1 MDKFINDA
9 IVGNQTVTASFSKK
23 GELLRLF
30 YPQIDYKQFV
40 EQMHVGLKVNDS
52 GLVYLHADVNNIYMQ
67 SYIENTNIL
76 QTEILNTYFDLRVLQ
91 TDYVPIKENILVR
104 KFLFKNESDKTLNV
118 NLLVYSKI
126 LTNINND
133 TCGYIKNDTLIQY
146 NHDYSVCLFSKE
158 KMSSYQINGSSNN
171 FMSGVIGGKDYIGLS
186 SDSSVSYNLGEIK
199 PGETV
204 SKCLYILI
212 NDNKEKN
219 VLNDLDRE
227 IERIRKIDEKDLFE
241 YTEKYWKKFVKEHD
255 KLGIEKSKISD
266 KIKNIYKRSILLF
279 PLLQNKETG
288 GISAGMEID
297 EYKQKSGRYSYCWTR
312 DAVFITKGLDIV
324 GMYDETTKFY
334 EVFCKKTQS
343 RTGMWEQRFYTDGRL
358 APAWGYQIDETAS
371 VIIGIYDHYLRIK
384 DKTFLK
390 NCLKMCEKAI
400 DFLQKYVNDIIEEK
414 NKMQKS
420 YDLWEMYEGTS
431 FYSMAVIFS
440 AFDRMLKIDK
450 IVKPLFEENNRLKVE
465 SINKR
470 DKILEELIVKVKDYS
485 LRKFYDDE
493 KKTFVRNTDDRKIDI
508 SILGAVTPCEMLK
521 PKERIVLN
529 TIEKINMTLRTY
541 TGGYVR
547 FEEDTYMGG
556 YNPWPI
562 ANLWMALYHIE
573 AGDKAQAVENFN
585 FVVKTATTHGFLG
598 EQVDNE
604 KMEANW
610 IIGLAWSHAMF
621 LIVLEKLKGEIF

>member
-1 MDKFINDA
+1 
-9 IVGNQTVTASFSKK
+9 
-23 GELLRLF
+23 
-30 YPQIDYKQFV
+30 
-40 EQMHVGLKVNDS
+40 
-52 GLVYLHADVNNIYMQ
+52 
-67 SYIENTNIL
+67 
-76 QTEILNTYFDLRVLQ
+76 
-91 TDYVPIKENILVR
+91 
-104 KFLFKNESDKTLNV
+104 
-118 NLLVYSKI
+118 
-126 LTNINND
+126 
-133 TCGYIKNDTLIQY
+133 
-146 NHDYSVCLFSKE
+146 
-158 KMSSYQINGSSNN
+158 
-171 FMSGVIGGKDYIGLS
+171 
-186 SDSSVSYNLGEIK
+186 
-199 PGETV
+199 
-204 SKCLYILI
+204 
-212 NDNKEKN
+212 
-219 VLNDLDRE
+219 
-227 IERIRKIDEKDLFE
+227 
-241 YTEKYWKKFVKEHD
+241 
-255 KLGIEKSKISD
+255 
-266 KIKNIYKRSILLF
+266 
-279 PLLQNKETG
+279 
-288 GISAGMEID
+288 
-297 EYKQKSGRYSYCWTR
+297 
-312 DAVFITKGLDIV
+312 
-324 GMYDETTKFY
+324 
-334 EVFCKKTQS
+334 
-343 RTGMWEQRFYTDGRL
+343 
-358 APAWGYQIDETAS
+358 
-371 VIIGIYDHYLRIK
+371 
-384 DKTFLK
+384 
-390 NCLKMCEKAI
+390 MCEKAI

>member
-158 KMSSYQINGSSNN
+158 RMSSYQINGSSNN

-241 YTEKYWKKFVKEHD
+241 YTEKYWKKFVKEDD

-371 VIIGIYDHYLRIK
+371 VIIGIYDHYL
-384 DKTFLK
+384 
-390 NCLKMCEKAI
+390 
-400 DFLQKYVNDIIEEK
+400 
-414 NKMQKS
+414 
-420 YDLWEMYEGTS
+420 
-431 FYSMAVIFS
+431 
-440 AFDRMLKIDK
+440 
-450 IVKPLFEENNRLKVE
+450 
-465 SINKR
+465 SI
-470 DKILEELIVKVKDYS
+470 
-485 LRKFYDDE
+485 
-493 KKTFVRNTDDRKIDI
+493 
-508 SILGAVTPCEMLK
+508 
-521 PKERIVLN
+521 
-529 TIEKINMTLRTY
+529 
-541 TGGYVR
+541 
-547 FEEDTYMGG
+547 
-556 YNPWPI
+556 
-562 ANLWMALYHIE
+562 
-573 AGDKAQAVENFN
+573 
-585 FVVKTATTHGFLG
+585 
-598 EQVDNE
+598 
-604 KMEANW
+604 
-610 IIGLAWSHAMF
+610 
-621 LIVLEKLKGEIF
+621 